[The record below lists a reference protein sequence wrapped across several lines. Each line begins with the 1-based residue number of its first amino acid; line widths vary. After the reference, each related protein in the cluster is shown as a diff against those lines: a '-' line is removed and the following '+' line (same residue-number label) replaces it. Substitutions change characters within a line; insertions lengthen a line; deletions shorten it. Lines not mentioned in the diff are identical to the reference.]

1 MVPKLILVEHLKQF
15 LSEDYRQLKALISN
29 KKIYNNKL
37 YEKFKEEEI
46 SVTIERSK
54 WKLFGHILQL
64 PLNSPA
70 NESMKYYFKV
80 PEKIKKY
87 SGILRTTLTTS
98 IDKDI
103 KQALKKY
110 HTTALP
116 FKQFIS
122 TKGLEDPRM
131 LGQERDVSK
140 YFLNVICSTKDE

>member
-46 SVTIERSK
+46 SVIIERSK

-80 PEKIKKY
+80 PEYK
-87 SGILRTTLTTS
+87 TS
-98 IDKDI
+98 IEEKS
-103 KQALKKY
+103 Y
-110 HTTALP
+110 HCVA
-116 FKQFIS
+116 F
-122 TKGLEDPRM
+122 
-131 LGQERDVSK
+131 
-140 YFLNVICSTKDE
+140 